1 MGDTVNNTENA
12 LIPNVNEPTEN
23 EQNFRAQFLHERI
36 QANFIG
42 LVFDLKEMRD
52 RKLYA
57 RLGFDNFKDYLKSA
71 LPKFVTLSFASNLM
85 LLSDKM
91 SEEDYKK
98 TNPSKVQVL
107 AKIASNPD
115 VFEISHKVKGE
126 IHLSNGTVMD
136 LEEYETIYANEIAQ
150 QTDAYREAIKINEEH
165 ASLKRENQKI
175 SRDLEVNEGVIEK
188 QSDKIKQL
196 SEAVDYLA
204 KEKGTDADLIATVT
218 TKFGATKRIMDLLL
232 SIERAVTEINSID
245 DSLKSDQDVAGSVL
259 QLETMLKLAG
269 TKINNVWNP
278 FLFAIQDEN

>member
-1 MGDTVNNTENA
+1 MSETVNSTEIA

-23 EQNFRAQFLHERI
+23 EQNFRAQYLHERI

-42 LVFDLKEMRD
+42 LIFDLKEMRD
-52 RKLYA
+52 RKLYS
-57 RLGFDNFKDYLKSA
+57 RLGFDNFKDYLKST

-98 TNPSKVQVL
+98 TNPSQVQVL

-136 LEEYETIYANEIAQ
+136 LEEYETTYADEIAQ
-150 QTDAYREAIKINEEH
+150 QTDAYREAIKITEEH
-165 ASLKRENQKI
+165 ASLKKENQRI
-175 SRDLEVNEGVIEK
+175 GRDLEVNEGVIDK

-196 SEAVDYLA
+196 TEAIDYIA
-204 KEKGTDADLIATVT
+204 KEKGTDSDLIATVT
-218 TKFGATKRIMDLLL
+218 TKVGATKRIMELLL
-232 SIERAVTEINSID
+232 SIEQAVTEINSID
-245 DSLKSDQDVAGSVL
+245 DALKSDHDIAGSVL